1 MPRAADQAYRLLRER
16 ILQGSLAPGDHLG
29 ESELA
34 ASLAVSRT
42 PVRDALRRLQ
52 VEGLVQQEPNRGAR
66 VSDWSEDVAELYELR
81 MLLEGHAA
89 RRAATRLQSQQV
101 DRLEELCGLM
111 EQAAQDE
118 AGPHVDRIAELNS
131 EFHRIILSAASSSRL
146 SALTST
152 VVELPLVLRT
162 FQRYARKDLQRS
174 FAHHRELVDG
184 FRARDA
190 AWAESVMRSHISAAR
205 AVLVAVA
212 VEGRGTP
219 ASPVGSSAAPGV
231 G

>member
-16 ILQGSLAPGDHLG
+16 IVQGSLAPGDHLG

-52 VEGLVQQEPNRGAR
+52 AEGLVQQEPNRGAR
-66 VSDWSEDVAELYELR
+66 VMDWSEDVAELYELR

-89 RRAATRLQSQQV
+89 RRAATRLQGEQV
-101 DRLEELCGLM
+101 DRLAELCGLM
-111 EQAAQDE
+111 EQAGQADP
-118 AGPHVDRIAELNS
+118 GPDLDRIAKLNS
-131 EFHRIILSAASSSRL
+131 ELHRIILDAASSSRL

-162 FQRYARKDLQRS
+162 FQRYAREDLLRS
-174 FAHHRELVDG
+174 FAHHRELLDAC
-184 FRARDA
+184 RAQDP
-190 AWAESVMRSHISAAR
+190 AWAESVMRSHILAAR
-205 AVLVAVA
+205 AVLLAA
-212 VEGRGTP
+212 GGEGRATP
-219 ASPVGSSAAPGV
+219 PARA
-231 G
+231 